1 MKIKEIKTAEDHQIA
16 LARVDEIWNAEPNS
30 LAGDELD
37 SLVTLIQKFEDE
49 NFAVAAPN
57 AVEKIKFRIDQE
69 SL

>member
-1 MKIKEIKTAEDHQIA
+1 MKIKEIKTAGDHQIA

-30 LAGDELD
+30 LAGDELE
-37 SLVTLIQKFEDE
+37 SLITLIQKFEDE
-49 NFAVAAPN
+49 NFAIAAPN

>member
-1 MKIKEIKTAEDHQIA
+1 MKIKEIKTAGDHQIA

-30 LAGDELD
+30 LAGDELE
-37 SLVTLIQKFEDE
+37 SLITLIQKYEDE
-49 NFAVAAPN
+49 NFAIAAPN

>member
-30 LAGDELD
+30 LAGDELE
-37 SLVTLIQKFEDE
+37 SLIMLIQTFEDK
-49 NFAVAAPN
+49 NFAIAAPN

>member
-30 LAGDELD
+30 LAGDELE
-37 SLVTLIQKFEDE
+37 SLITLIQKFEDE
-49 NFAVAAPN
+49 NFAIAAPN

>member
-1 MKIKEIKTAEDHQIA
+1 MKIKEIKTTGDYQIA

-30 LAGDELD
+30 LTGDELE
-37 SLVTLIQKFEDE
+37 SLITLIQKFEDE
-49 NFAVAAPN
+49 NFAIAAAN

>member
-1 MKIKEIKTAEDHQIA
+1 MKIKEIKTAGDHQIA

-49 NFAVAAPN
+49 NFAIAAPN
-57 AVEKIKFRIDQE
+57 AVEKIKFRIEQE

>member
-1 MKIKEIKTAEDHQIA
+1 MKIKEIKTAGDHQIA

-69 SL
+69 RL

>member
-37 SLVTLIQKFEDE
+37 SLVTLIQSFEDE
-49 NFAVAAPN
+49 NFAIAAPS

>member
-1 MKIKEIKTAEDHQIA
+1 MKIKEIKTARDHQIA

-30 LAGDELD
+30 LAGDELE
-37 SLVTLIQKFEDE
+37 SLITLIQKFEDE
-49 NFAVAAPN
+49 NFAIAAPN

>member
-49 NFAVAAPN
+49 NFAIAAPN

>member
-37 SLVTLIQKFEDE
+37 SLVTLIQNFEDE
-49 NFAVAAPN
+49 NFAIAAAN

>member
-1 MKIKEIKTAEDHQIA
+1 MKIKEIKTAGDHQIA

-30 LAGDELD
+30 LAGDELE
-37 SLVTLIQKFEDE
+37 SLITLIQKFEDE
-49 NFAVAAPN
+49 NFAIAAAN

>member
-1 MKIKEIKTAEDHQIA
+1 MKIKEIKTAGDHQIA

-49 NFAVAAPN
+49 NFAIAAPN

>member
-1 MKIKEIKTAEDHQIA
+1 MKIKEIKTTGDYQIA

-49 NFAVAAPN
+49 NFAIAAPN

>member
-69 SL
+69 RL